1 MSNSQDIQQLLRAW
15 LKSVADKAQEDSL
28 RGESS
33 IGSIYQEA
41 EINLEGLTEQDLD
54 QISKDI
60 EQATRTKEGS
70 RRLINALASVAR
82 VIVKLYPS

>member
-28 RGESS
+28 KDESS
-33 IGSIYQEA
+33 IGSIYHEA